1 LCVRIALLADC
12 HSKYTP
18 CLSSARYATR
28 YAILSYIMH
37 EIPSVVSSIGSRS
50 RSANCGVYD

>member
-1 LCVRIALLADC
+1 MQLHCRALCARIALLADC

-28 YAILSYIMH
+28 HAILSYIMH
-37 EIPSVVSSIGSRS
+37 EIPSVVSSI
-50 RSANCGVYD
+50 